1 VTTPADTSVTA
12 LTDIVSGDS
21 CDTETTDGRPFD
33 NGSSAFNKYGAL
45 FTKTPVKL
53 SRLAAYT
60 PQGIATWLNWDG
72 GKDDLN
78 DDLLLVTA

>member
-1 VTTPADTSVTA
+1 M
-12 LTDIVSGDS
+12 
-21 CDTETTDGRPFD
+21 TDGRRFD
-33 NGSSAFNKYGAL
+33 NGPSASNKYGAL
-45 FTKTPVKL
+45 FTKTPVKF
-53 SRLAAYT
+53 SRLTTYT